1 MVIPLPPSSYHLET
15 IRNFYQLI
23 NSPIKLMDLSGRRDR
38 SKRIWPLGDPEQ
50 SSPSARLRLAQISA
64 SFDWKETDR
73 ALFDS
78 SVLSTGL
85 VGKPIAEA
93 PACSASFSS
102 GSGDGTGVA
111 RPLTFISPFGFA
123 SAAFSPAP
131 TSFFKKPISPV

>member
-1 MVIPLPPSSYHLET
+1 MVIPLPPSSYRLET

-38 SKRIWPLGDPEQ
+38 SKRISPLGDPEQ
-50 SSPSARLRLAQISA
+50 SSPSARLLLAQISA

-78 SVLSTGL
+78 SVFST
-85 VGKPIAEA
+85 VSIAEA